1 MKPVYIAHPLR
12 GNVDKNIESITAI
25 CEEIHEQGEVIPF
38 SPIHA
43 FGFVNPV
50 GDQTLVMKYCL
61 MLLLKAEELWV
72 YGDWQQSEGCC
83 IEVGYAR
90 SAGIPIKFMG
100 GMMS

>member
-12 GNVDKNIESITAI
+12 GNIDKNIKSITEI
-25 CEEIHEQGEVIPF
+25 CKQIHEQGEIVPL

-43 FGFVNPV
+43 FGFVSPI

-61 MLLLKAEELWV
+61 MLLSKAEELWV

-90 SAGIPIKFMG
+90 STGIPIRFMAG
-100 GMMS
+100 W